1 MLMSQKMAAIWAEDQ
16 NQLIGKEMGL
26 PWSLPAD
33 LQHFKQTTMG
43 HNILM
48 GRKTFDGMGKR
59 VLPGRTSIILTRD
72 RDYRMDHPNVLVF
85 HSIEEVLDW
94 YRQQDKNL
102 YITGGAEI
110 YALFSPYLDQV
121 IKTEIDGQF
130 EGDTHFPEDFDWT
143 GFETISVNHFA
154 KDEKNAYDFTVRVM
168 ERKG

>member
-1 MLMSQKMAAIWAEDQ
+1 MSQKMAAIWAEDQ

-94 YRQQDKNL
+94 YLQQDKNL

-110 YALFSPYLDQV
+110 
-121 IKTEIDGQF
+121 
-130 EGDTHFPEDFDWT
+130 
-143 GFETISVNHFA
+143 
-154 KDEKNAYDFTVRVM
+154 
-168 ERKG
+168 